1 MRWGGSLGF
10 SSLRSLLGFSLLTAQ
25 TLLAAS
31 SVASACRIA
40 PHLTTEMPESLSA
53 SWPGEAGV
61 RAWYDIPTTRYAH
74 GVLGD
79 GIEGTRLHLYTEGA
93 LSSCGDQSVTLPE
106 ELVFEDTA
114 PRLTDLDGDGAPEII
129 VVQSHQRL
137 GAQLAVY
144 RAASDGIGLDLVT
157 ATPFIGRSNRWLA
170 PIGAADFDGDGHI
183 DIAYIDR
190 PHLARTL
197 RVWRFE
203 NDSLTEIATLDGLT
217 NHRIGEP
224 FITGGV
230 RDCGEGP
237 DMVTAN
243 REWSQVMV
251 SRFEQGRLTARGVA
265 PFSAQNVTAAL
276 NCAF

>member
-1 MRWGGSLGF
+1 MRAA
-10 SSLRSLLGFSLLTAQ
+10 RALLGSA
-25 TLLAAS
+25 LLAAQALLAAAP
-31 SVASACRIA
+31 VSACLLP
-40 PHLTTEMPESLSA
+40 PHQTTEMPESVSDA
-53 SWPGEAGV
+53 WPGSSPPIL
-61 RAWYDIPTTRYAH
+61 AWYDGPTRRYAH

-79 GIEGTRLHLYTEGA
+79 AIEDTRLHVYAETSI
-93 LSSCGDQSVTLPE
+93 SSCMDQSLTLPD

-114 PRLTDLDGDGAPEII
+114 PRLADLDGDGVPEII

-144 RAASDGIGLDLVT
+144 RASDDGVGLDLVA

-170 PIGAADFDGDGHI
+170 PIGAADFDGDGTM

-203 NDSLTEIATLDGLT
+203 GDSLSEIATLEGLT

-230 RDCGEGP
+230 RDCGAGP
-237 DMVTAN
+237 EMVTAN
-243 REWSQVMV
+243 REWTQVMV
-251 SRFEQGRLTARGVA
+251 SGFENGRLTARGVA
-265 PFSAQNVTAAL
+265 VFSPENVARAL
-276 NCAF
+276 ACQL